1 MGLDQEMTRW
11 EELARQRA
19 RQDMEELGTPSRGKT
34 IKSPP
39 PFQELPPHKGL
50 VSLKTYVDEILACV
64 EQQEYFNRAW
74 DAEKMLVNQIKSQ
87 LRSSLLTRMV
97 LDNSVADFVGCY
109 RGLWSGGREILY
121 PSTMAEINRVFQDT
135 QANYGSLSG
144 IVSSLI
150 GLRMVGQLVHE
161 KPNPFLIQDHEGANA
176 IDARLKFFL
185 TRVEAMNN
193 PVVNNLVKSEDPC
206 ATDLVNLWRGCVEHL
221 YGEYG
226 SKNPAQRE
234 RKLANLDH
242 IGNTL
247 SGMYKQ
253 EMEAVAAGLSEHV
266 RSRLREE
273 IKPGATLSL
282 INATSLK
289 LRVDVDLD
297 ESTAS
302 RPKM

>member
-1 MGLDQEMTRW
+1 MMGLDQEMALW
-11 EELARQRA
+11 EKLARQRA

-39 PFQELPPHKGL
+39 PFRELPPHKGL
-50 VSLKTYVDEILACV
+50 ASLRAYVDEILACV

-87 LRSSLLTRMV
+87 LRGSLLTKMV

-109 RGLWSGGREILY
+109 RGLWSGGRKILC
-121 PSTMAEINRVFQDT
+121 PSTMTEINRVFQDT
-135 QANYGSLSG
+135 QPQYGSLSG
-144 IVSSLI
+144 IITSLT

-161 KPNPFLIQDHEGANA
+161 KPNPFLIQDHEGVNA
-176 IDARLKFFL
+176 VDGRLKFFL

-193 PVVNNLVKSEDPC
+193 PVIGHLVKEDSC
-206 ATDLVNLWRGCVEHL
+206 AIDLVNLWRSCVEHL

-226 SKNPAQRE
+226 PKNPAQRE
-234 RKLANLDH
+234 MKLANLDH
-242 IGNTL
+242 IGSVL
-247 SGMYKQ
+247 SGMYRQ
-253 EMEAVAAGLSEHV
+253 EMEAAAAGLSEHV

-289 LRVDVDLD
+289 LRANVSLD
-297 ESTAS
+297 GATAS
-302 RPKM
+302 RPKL